1 MDKSII
7 GVSLLNDLWINIC
20 FIEINL
26 ISSPSCMSLIWTP
39 SRSQGGRSIL
49 NLSQTKWEHFLLKQV
64 VIHFWIW
71 FVFCV
76 SLPNQIDFIPLLI
89 ILLWLLL
96 PNVNPCV
103 LRYMVLRSSFN
114 PLSHQNPVF
123 GLGWVSGRSFG
134 CSDARTFGVGRNAER
149 TEKTR
154 RSQESRL
161 RKIFISRSLDSC
173 PVSTKCHLWLF

>member
-1 MDKSII
+1 MRAFFAET
-7 GVSLLNDLWINIC
+7 GCRSLLN
-20 FIEINL
+20 
-26 ISSPSCMSLIWTP
+26 
-39 SRSQGGRSIL
+39 
-49 NLSQTKWEHFLLKQV
+49 
-64 VIHFWIW
+64 
-71 FVFCV
+71 FVCV
-76 SLPNQIDFIPLLI
+76 SLPYQIDLIPLMI

-114 PLSHQNPVF
+114 PLSHQNPVL

-173 PVSTKCHLWLF
+173 PVSNKCHLWLF